1 MSWDQQILA
10 AAEDGTVAG
19 PGVFVQFLEVADQA
33 GSQRVEVDVAHQLQK
48 IRIFFADHGFV
59 SVLKKVA
66 AALVSFVKGNGIPGH
81 EAAHDFAERGGTCA
95 QKEMKMVWNQSP
107 GVALCFG
114 FLENDAQAFEEGLAV
129 LVISKDFSFFYPSG
143 HHVLE
148 EAGSVESWLAWHS
161 SFLLD
166 RINWIFW
173 IIFLLCQIPD
183 EAGRKQSAFG

>member
-66 AALVSFVKGNGIPGH
+66 ATLVSFVKGNGIPGH
-81 EAAHDFAERGGTCA
+81 EAAHDFAERGRA
-95 QKEMKMVWNQSP
+95 
-107 GVALCFG
+107 
-114 FLENDAQAFEEGLAV
+114 
-129 LVISKDFSFFYPSG
+129 
-143 HHVLE
+143 
-148 EAGSVESWLAWHS
+148 S
-161 SFLLD
+161 S
-166 RINWIFW
+166 
-173 IIFLLCQIPD
+173 
-183 EAGRKQSAFG
+183 